1 MRRPWGIW
9 SVIVAVLIFVVAARS
24 EGIALAWPN
33 SPAAGATQPPAD
45 PCSPEVVTCTNGN
58 GTVVVGETPIPGG
71 PVPIVVPVS
80 GDSQPTVVWTDCG
93 PRVALQSVF
102 AADVGACLGPWR
114 ACPLLPGQRAD
125 PNVHVFL
132 VTTTYPDGTKI
143 ARNECSVNVRGRQ
156 PQLAAADVEKC
167 LVRQI
172 PVGSIGTPNPRSL
185 VNLKTIFWVD
195 TEPTYQWGPITLV
208 QANVRI
214 RVTLDHVRWT
224 FGDGDSVDAPDAG
237 RRYDPASP
245 CDVRCA
251 DHFGHA
257 YTTSTGVMSV
267 RARTFWRAEF
277 AINGGAFVA
286 LPQPLPANPMPPIQ
300 VTIVEARSQLVAP
313 R

>member
-1 MRRPWGIW
+1 MRLFGLL
-9 SVIVAVLIFVVAARS
+9 VCFLAAFVCVTSPVAALPTPQPS
-24 EGIALAWPN
+24 
-33 SPAAGATQPPAD
+33 AGVAD
-45 PCSPEVVTCTNGN
+45 ACPQGDVTCTYGDD
-58 GTVVVGETPIPGG
+58 GTVATGGAGAGRRPPPNAVEPVASTAG
-71 PVPIVVPVS
+71 PVE
-80 GDSQPTVVWTDCG
+80 VWTDCG
-93 PRVALQSVF
+93 PNLALQSVF
-102 AADVGACLGPWR
+102 AADVGACLAPWK
-114 ACPLLPGQRAD
+114 ACPLLPGEKAD

-132 VTTTYPDGTKI
+132 VTTTYPDGRKTV
-143 ARNECSVNVRGRQ
+143 RNECAVNVRGRQ
-156 PQLAAADVEKC
+156 PQLAAAHVEKW

-195 TEPTYQWGPITLV
+195 TQPTYQWGPITLV

-214 RVTLDHVRWT
+214 RVTLDHVRWA

-245 CDVRCA
+245 CDARCA

-277 AINGGAFVA
+277 SVNGGAFVA
-286 LPQPLPANPMPPIQ
+286 LPAPVPANPMPPIQ